1 MRNLIKL
8 TPLVF
13 WGLVAIFG
21 VVAAQSITAAEA
33 DSTWGEAF
41 TEIYGW
47 VSGGLGDLIALAA
60 FIIGAVTAVVV
71 SQGKAVAL
79 GAGVVVAL
87 AIKVGPAIYLS
98 IAGASLHVSSQAMWF
113 LG

>member
-1 MRNLIKL
+1 MRHLIKS
-8 TPLVF
+8 TP
-13 WGLVAIFG
+13 AIFWCLIAMVG
-21 VVAAQSITAAEA
+21 LVAAQSITAAQA
-33 DSTWGEAF
+33 DTTWGEAF

-60 FIIGAVTAVVV
+60 FIIGVVTAVVI
-71 SQGKAVAL
+71 SNGKAIAL
-79 GAGVVVAL
+79 GAGIVVAL

-98 IAGASLHVSSQAMWF
+98 IAGASLHVAPQAMWF